1 VGAAGYR
8 GRGAPNDGRRL
19 RVRATGRDGRDG
31 AATAVTTKAA
41 QHDDE
46 ETRVDERA
54 PAEPTDDAPVRSHDD
69 APAESTG
76 DAPAESTGD
85 AAVDEALT
93 LLASLDAQPL
103 RGHVAAFDAVH
114 GALQDRLADAEG

>member
-76 DAPAESTGD
+76 DA
-85 AAVDEALT
+85 AVDEALT